1 MSLSRRLTRLCEIL
15 IALSASPIPSH
26 LFQTLADQAGGAIA
40 CDFLALCLKDAD
52 GKGYMVHSLV
62 GGTPEASPVRLFAL
76 DEGVP
81 GLSIQSGRVVV
92 RDLGTELDH
101 ATELE
106 RSWVARGLRAALIAP
121 VRRGG
126 DVLGALCFATR
137 EPGT

>member
-106 RSWVARGLRAALIAP
+106 RSWVALGLRAALTRVHCADGLP
-121 VRRGG
+121 
-126 DVLGALCFATR
+126 AT
-137 EPGT
+137 

>member
-1 MSLSRRLTRLCEIL
+1 P
-15 IALSASPIPSH
+15 SASPIPSH
-26 LFQTLADQAGGAIA
+26 LLHTHGDQAGGAIA
-40 CDFLALCLKDAD
+40 CDFHALCLKDAD

-106 RSWVARGLRAALIAP
+106 RSWVGLGLRAALIAP

-137 EPGT
+137 